1 MKKYQKLDIEGA
13 ILDEDQLEKHLEK
26 IAIQHT
32 LKAKSNPDTYPVP
45 QMLENY
51 ATIKNVYNLLNEHI
65 KLGINIHPAG
75 EWILDNFYIIE
86 EAVRQIEKEMTLKKY
101 TNFVGLQNG
110 KYAGFARIY
119 VLATEIVAYTDNK
132 INGESL
138 EKYLQA
144 YQNKKTLNMEEIWNI
159 GIFLEIAIINN
170 IAEICEK
177 IYSAQ
182 IQKYK
187 VKNII
192 ERLVEKKEKS
202 ELKYNQISATRLRNS
217 EFKDMRY
224 PFIEYMSYSLK
235 KYGKKAYG
243 YLNVLEEEVEKLGIT
258 VTDAIQKE
266 HFATAIRKI
275 SMANCITSI
284 KKIQRINFL
293 DIFEKING
301 VEEILNQDPAGVYAN
316 MEYKTK
322 EYYRNAIKEIAQKNN
337 MSEIYIAKKAIELCK
352 KAEKTE
358 PTPNC
363 HIGYY
368 LIDEGRN
375 ELYEK
380 LGFKEKSLKSE
391 TKAKIY
397 IWSIVLL
404 TIIISLSISK
414 LISKSLMKYIITTI
428 ILLIPVSE
436 FVTQTIQY
444 ILGKL
449 VKPQIIPKMDLM
461 DGIDK
466 ENATF
471 VVIPTIIKT
480 REKVQELFKKM
491 EVFYLANKSE
501 NLYFAVLGDCSESNQ
516 KEEKFD
522 KEVIDEGLKQV
533 EKLNKKYSNGE
544 FPIFHFIYRERKFN
558 KSEDKYLGWERKRG
572 LLTQFNEYILKHE
585 KNKFK
590 INTIDQ
596 EKLPKIKYVIT
607 LDSDTELVLNTAFEL
622 VGAMAHIL
630 NKPEIKNGI
639 VVKGHALMQPRVG
652 VNLDVSHTNVFTKM
666 FAGAGGIDNYTNA
679 ISDVYQDN
687 FGEGIFTGKGI
698 YDVEVFSKVLK
709 NEIPENTVL
718 SHDLLEG
725 SYLRCGLVT
734 DIMLMDGYPTKYA
747 SFMNRLARWTRG
759 DWQIIRWLN
768 SRLNFLSKFKILDN
782 LRRSL
787 LELFIIILIFITV
800 GSGKKQLWTVA
811 FLTIVVIYPF
821 LLEMLNLAF
830 SRKEGEKK
838 QKTFTPH
845 IDGFKGAFYRAILT
859 VGCLPYKAYVE
870 LTSICK
876 TIYRL
881 TISHKHFLE
890 WMTSEEADK
899 QSKTSLSNY
908 YKMMAVNVILGAILI
923 VLSAISMS
931 LNKNDITFSW
941 QIYNW
946 LLTIIGILWIIT
958 PYIMCKISKV
968 PEKSEK
974 KKNLSETEQ
983 KYLREV
989 AEKTWLF
996 FKDYLT
1002 PQNNYLIPDN
1012 YQEGRKE
1019 IVVPR
1024 TSSTNIGL
1032 SMLAVIAS
1040 YDLGFEELPETID
1053 LLGKIIN
1060 TVYELP
1066 KWNGHLYN
1074 WYNIKTKT
1082 PLIPRYVSTV
1092 DSGNLVGYMYT
1103 TRAFLEEIEKTE
1115 PTTNSLKDKL
1125 TQMIEETNFKVLY
1138 SEEQRL
1144 FSIGFNIEE
1153 NKLTDSYYDLLAS
1166 EARQA
1171 SLVAIAKKDVPPK
1184 HWNNLS
1190 RTLTVLKKYKGLISW
1205 SGTAF
1210 EYLMPNINIPRYEG
1224 SLLDESCR
1232 FLIMNQ
1238 IEYSKKIGI
1247 PWGISEAAFN
1257 LKDLHLNYQY
1267 KAFGIPWLGLK
1278 RGLAD
1283 EMVTATYGSVLAI
1296 TDMPKEVVKNLKML
1310 EKEGMYNKY
1319 GFYESIDY
1327 TPERLS
1333 KGKTSEP
1340 VKTYMA
1346 HHQALILL
1354 SINNLFNNQ
1363 IFQKRFMENPEIEAV
1378 SILLQER
1385 MPETFITTKENKE
1398 KPEKIKYQDY
1408 ENYTVREYNKIDER
1422 IMRGNVIGNEKY
1434 VVAINQEGV
1443 GVSKFEE
1450 NYINRFKNTDDYS
1463 QGIFFYI
1470 KDIQTNEVWSG
1481 AGEDNCDQFT
1491 IKFMPDKDKF
1501 EKVKEIGENQE
1512 AKDEI
1517 SEAFHTNKVKTK
1529 LKITVDAN
1537 EPVEIRRLEI
1547 QNDTEEE
1554 RIFEITSY
1562 FEPVLSRKEQDYA
1575 HQAFNNLFLVYGYN
1589 EEQDY
1594 LTVKRKAREDN
1605 QKELYLIAKMQTNC
1619 EKIGETEFEIDK
1631 AKFIGRNNLRIP
1643 KSIKNSTPLSKK
1655 IGLTTEGIVALKNTI
1670 KIKPGE
1676 KAYIDLIISVEY
1688 EKEVAIQN
1696 MEKYKIIENVSRE
1709 FEIVKAKT
1717 EAEARY
1723 LEIKGKDMDIY
1734 QTILSYILFDNPLKN
1749 NSKLAYKTY
1758 EQQDLWKY
1766 GISGDLPIITV
1777 TIKYVNDIYVVKQIL
1792 KAYEFFRTKNIKVEL
1807 VIIDE
1812 ENYSY
1817 ENYIK
1822 DEIEGAI
1829 LNSHQAFLK
1838 NIYGGI
1844 FVLSKSEMDIQ
1855 DVNLIK
1861 FVSSLVIDSHL
1872 GNLENVIKDM
1882 EDEVLDNYRITENM
1896 NEKILEQEDTTKD
1909 VDIIGNLQNPKY
1921 YNEYGAFSEDGR
1933 EYIIQTNKENK
1944 LPTTWSHIIAND
1956 KFGSVVTE
1964 SGGGYTWYKNSR
1976 LNRVTSWHNSA
1987 SVNIPSEII
1996 YLKDEENGRIWTPT
2010 AMPMPDD
2017 KNYNA
2022 IYGFGY
2028 AKFVHASDDLM
2039 QELEVFIPQ
2048 EESVKINILT
2058 LKNNAPKKKK
2068 IKIIYYAKPVIGEDE
2083 IKSDSYIKLQ
2093 YEENSNVLIAKNLY
2107 NVDEFKDTIYISSSE
2122 KIKSFTGNKKTFLG
2136 KGGVTNPSGMHR
2148 MRLDNDIGIGKK
2160 SCMAIEIEVE
2170 IESFSDKKI
2179 SIILGADEN
2188 LMSAKDVAYKY
2199 SKIQNCN
2206 IELGKI
2212 KSKWNELLGKI
2223 QVKTPYE
2230 SLNIMLNGWIMYQ
2243 TITSRLLGKSGFY
2256 QSGGAYG
2263 FRDQLQDA
2271 FGTKFFD
2278 AGILQNQIIR
2288 HSKHQFLEGDVEHW
2302 WHEENGRG
2310 IRTRFSD
2317 DLLWLPYMVIQ
2328 YVYHTGDYSIL
2339 NIKTQYLQ
2347 GPVLKEGEKERYDKF
2362 LSSNVEENIYEH
2374 CKRAI
2379 EKAYLSGFGK
2389 NGLPKIGVGDWND
2402 GFSNIGPEGKGES
2415 VWLGFFLYEILK
2427 EFTELAKYMQDVETI
2442 EKYKK
2447 IANQLKE
2454 NLNTNAWDGRWYKRA
2469 FADNGDVYG
2478 SMENEECKIDS
2489 IAQSWSIISGA
2500 GEEAKQNQAMESL
2513 ENHLVDR
2520 ENGIIKLLDPPFEK
2534 GKLEPGYIKSYL
2546 PGVRENGGQYTH
2558 AAVWAI
2564 IAEAMLGK
2572 GDKAVELYRMITPIE
2587 HARTKESAN
2596 KYKVEPYVIAADVY
2610 GAQNLAGSGGWT
2622 WYTGS
2627 SSWYYLAGIQY
2638 ILGLNVYHNVLSIK
2652 PCIPKDW
2659 KEFEIKY
2666 KFGESIYNIK
2676 VKNPNRKNTGV
2687 TSVYINGAESENK
2700 ISLDGSGKIFN
2711 VEVVM

>member
-1 MKKYQKLDIEGA
+1 MKEYQRLDIEGA
-13 ILDEDQLEKHLEK
+13 ILDEEQLKKHLEK
-26 IAIQHT
+26 MAMQHT
-32 LKAKSNPDTYPVP
+32 LRAKSSKHTYPIP

-51 ATIKNVYNLLNEHI
+51 AIIKNVYNLLNEHI

-75 EWILDNFYIIE
+75 EWVLDNFYIIE
-86 EAVRQIEKEMTLKKY
+86 EAVRQIEKEITIKKY
-101 TNFVGLQNG
+101 TNFVGIHNG

-132 INGESL
+132 INRENL

-144 YQNKKTLNMEEIWNI
+144 YQTKKTLNMEEIWNI
-159 GIFLEIAIINN
+159 GIFLQIAIIQN
-170 IAEICEK
+170 IREICEK
-177 IYSAQ
+177 IYSSQ
-182 IQKYK
+182 VQKYK

-192 ERLVEKKEKS
+192 ERLVEKKEKN
-202 ELKYNQISATRLRNS
+202 ELKYNQMSGNKLRNN
-217 EFKDMRY
+217 EFKSMRY

-243 YLNVLEEEVEKLGIT
+243 YLNILEEEVEKIGTT
-258 VTDAIQKE
+258 VSDAIQKE
-266 HFATAIRKI
+266 HFDTAIRKI

-293 DIFEKING
+293 EIFEKING
-301 VEEILNQDPAGVYAN
+301 VEEILNQDPSGIYEN

-322 EYYRNAIKEIAQKNN
+322 EYYRNTIKEIAKKANI
-337 MSEIYIAKKAIELCK
+337 SEIYIAKKTIELCEAGEYNTK
-352 KAEKTE
+352 QK
-358 PTPNC
+358 

-368 LIDEGRN
+368 LIDEGRK
-375 ELYEK
+375 ELFDK
-380 LGFKEKSLKSE
+380 LQFKDKALKNK
-391 TKAKIY
+391 TKVKIY
-397 IWSIVLL
+397 IATIFIL
-404 TIIISLSISK
+404 TIILSLIIAKSITNN
-414 LISKSLMKYIITTI
+414 LIKHIIATVILI
-428 ILLIPVSE
+428 IPISE
-436 FVTQTIQY
+436 FVIQTIQY
-444 ILGKL
+444 ILGKV
-449 VKPQIIPKMDLM
+449 VKPKLIPKMDLA
-461 DGIDK
+461 DGIDA

-480 REKVQELFKKM
+480 REKVEELFRKL

-501 NLYFAVLGDCSESNQ
+501 NLYFAVLGDCSESDSRQ
-516 KEEKFD
+516 EDFD
-522 KEVIDEGLKQV
+522 KEVEEEGLKQV
-533 EKLNKKYSNGE
+533 EKLNQKYNGKE

-558 KSEDKYLGWERKRG
+558 KSEDKFLGWERKRG

-585 KNKFK
+585 RNKFK
-590 INTIDQ
+590 INTINQ
-596 EKLPKIKYVIT
+596 EQLPKIKYVIT
-607 LDSDTELVLNTAFEL
+607 LDSDTDLVLNTAFEL
-622 VGAMAHIL
+622 IGAMAHIL
-630 NKPEIKNGI
+630 NKPEIDKNV

-652 VNLDVSHTNVFTKM
+652 INLDITHTNLFTKI

-709 NEIPENTVL
+709 HEIPENTVL

-747 SFMNRLARWTRG
+747 SFMNRLSRWTRG
-759 DWQIIRWLN
+759 DWQIIRWLQ
-768 SRLNFLSKFKILDN
+768 SRLNKLSKFKIFDN

-787 LELFIIILIFITV
+787 FEISILVLLLAT
-800 GSGKKQLWTVA
+800 A
-811 FLTIVVIYPF
+811 FMTKNTLLVVLLPIVVVIYPF
-821 LLEMLNLAF
+821 ILEILSLAF

-845 IDGFKGAFYRAILT
+845 IAGFKGAIYRAILT
-859 VGCLPYKAYVE
+859 LGCLPYKAYVE
-870 LTSICK
+870 AVAIVK

-881 TISHKHFLE
+881 TITQKHLLE
-890 WMTSEEADK
+890 WMTSEEAEK
-899 QSKTSLSNY
+899 QSKTTLSNY
-908 YKMMAVNVILGAILI
+908 YKMMSANVIFGI
-923 VLSAISMS
+923 VVIAISFINM
-931 LNKNDITFSW
+931 N
-941 QIYNW
+941 Y
-946 LLTIIGILWIIT
+946 LLTIIGVLWIIT
-958 PYIMCKISKV
+958 PYIMCQISKI
-968 PEKSEK
+968 PERAAVKDKINNE
-974 KKNLSETEQ
+974 EAE
-983 KYLREV
+983 YLKQI
-989 AEKTWLF
+989 AQKTWQF

-1002 PQNNYLIPDN
+1002 PENNYLITDN
-1012 YQEGRKE
+1012 YQEDRKQV
-1019 IVVPR
+1019 VVPR

-1032 SMLAVIAS
+1032 SMLAVISA
-1040 YDLGFEELPETID
+1040 YDMGFED
-1053 LLGKIIN
+1053 LNSSLQLLKQIIN

-1074 WYNIKTKT
+1074 WYNIKTKN
-1082 PLIPRYVSTV
+1082 PLIPRYISTV

-1103 TRAFLEEIEKTE
+1103 TKAFLENLDKTE
-1115 PTTNSLKDKL
+1115 EINKMINKVTD
-1125 TQMIEETNFKVLY
+1125 MIEQTDFTKLY

-1232 FLIMNQ
+1232 FAIMNQ
-1238 IEYSKKIGI
+1238 IEYSKKLGI

-1257 LKDLHLNYQY
+1257 LKDLHSNYQY

-1283 EMVTATYGSVLAI
+1283 EMVTSTYGCVLTV
-1296 TDMPKEVVKNLKML
+1296 TDNPNEVVENLKEL
-1310 EKEGMYNKY
+1310 EKQGMYNKY

-1333 KGKTSEP
+1333 KGKKSEP

-1363 IFQKRFMENPEIEAV
+1363 ILQKRFMRNPEIEAV

-1398 KPEKIKYQDY
+1398 KPEKIKYEDY

-1422 IMRGNVIGNEKY
+1422 IQRGNIIGNEKY
-1434 VVAINQEGV
+1434 IIAVNQNGQ
-1443 GVSKFEE
+1443 GLSKFEE
-1450 NYINRFKNTDDYS
+1450 NYINRFKKTDDYA
-1463 QGIFFYI
+1463 QGIFCYI
-1470 KDIQTNEVWSG
+1470 KDIQTNEIWS
-1481 AGEDNCDQFT
+1481 ATGEDNCDKFT
-1491 IKFMPDKDKF
+1491 IQFMPDKDEF
-1501 EKVKEIGENQE
+1501 EKTRG
-1512 AKDEI
+1512 
-1517 SEAFHTNKVKTK
+1517 KVKTK
-1529 LKITVDAN
+1529 YKVTVDAN

-1547 QNDTEEE
+1547 QNNSQEEK
-1554 RIFEITSY
+1554 IFEVTSF
-1562 FEPVLSRKEQDYA
+1562 FEPVLSKKEQDYA
-1575 HQAFNNLFLVYGYN
+1575 HQAFNNLFLVYKYD
-1589 EEQDY
+1589 EESDSII
-1594 LTVKRKAREDN
+1594 VKRRNRERYG
-1605 QKELYLIAKMQTNC
+1605 QRIYLVAKMQTNC

-1631 AKFIGRNNLRIP
+1631 SRFIGRNNLGIP
-1643 KSIKNSTPLSKK
+1643 NAIENSTPLSRRT
-1655 IGLTTEGIVALKNTI
+1655 GLTTEGVVALKNTI
-1670 KIKPGE
+1670 KVKPSE
-1676 KAYIDLIISVEY
+1676 KVYVDLLLSVEY
-1688 EKEVAIQN
+1688 TKELAIQN
-1696 MEKYKIIENVSRE
+1696 IEKYKVMENVTRE

-1723 LEIKGKDMDIY
+1723 LEIKGKDIDIY
-1734 QTILSYILFDNPLKN
+1734 QTILSYMLFDNPIKN
-1749 NSKLAYKTY
+1749 NSKLAYKIY

-1777 TIKYVNDIYVVKQIL
+1777 TIKYVNDIYVIKQIL

-1807 VIIDE
+1807 VIINE

-1817 ENYIK
+1817 ENYIR

-1829 LNSHQAFLK
+1829 LNSHQAFMK

-1855 DVNLIK
+1855 DVELIK
-1861 FVSSLVIDSHL
+1861 FVSSIVIDSHL

-1882 EDEVLDNYRITENM
+1882 EDEVLDNYRVI
-1896 NEKILEQEDTTKD
+1896 EKAESLMTSSEDDTKEI
-1909 VDIIGNLQNPKY
+1909 DIINNIQNPKY
-1921 YNEYGAFSEDGR
+1921 YNEYGAFSEDGK
-1933 EYIIQTNKENK
+1933 EYIIRVNKENK

-1956 KFGSVVTE
+1956 KFGTVLTE

-1996 YLKDEENGRIWTPT
+1996 YIKDEENGRIWTPT

-2017 KNYNA
+2017 KNYNV

-2028 AKFVHASDDLM
+2028 AKYIHASDDLV
-2039 QELEVFIPQ
+2039 QELEVFVPQ
-2048 EESVKINILT
+2048 EDSVKINILT

-2068 IKIIYYAKPVIGEDE
+2068 IKIVYYMKPVIGEDE
-2083 IKSDSYIKLQ
+2083 IKSDGYIKLQ

-2122 KIKSFTGNKKTFLG
+2122 KIKSFTGNKKNFFG
-2136 KGGVTNPSGMHR
+2136 KGGISNPAGLHH
-2148 MRLDNDIGIGKK
+2148 MRLDNDSGIGKK
-2160 SCMAIEIEVE
+2160 TCIAVELEVE
-2170 IESFSDKKI
+2170 IESFSDKKL

-2188 LMSAKDVAYKY
+2188 MMVAKDTAYKY
-2199 SKIQNCN
+2199 SKVQNCN
-2206 IELGKI
+2206 TELDKT
-2212 KSKWNELLGKI
+2212 KSKWNELLGRV
-2223 QVKTPYE
+2223 QVNTPYE

-2243 TITSRLLGKSGFY
+2243 TITSRLLGRSGFY
-2256 QSGGAYG
+2256 QSGGAFG

-2271 FGTKFFD
+2271 LGTKFLD
-2278 AGILQNQIIR
+2278 SNILRNQIIR

-2302 WHEENGRG
+2302 WHEENDRG
-2310 IRTRFSD
+2310 IRTKFSD

-2328 YVYHTGDYSIL
+2328 YIYHTGDYSIL
-2339 NIKTQYLQ
+2339 NEKTPYLQ
-2347 GPVLKEGEKERYDKF
+2347 GALLQQDEKERYDKY
-2362 LSSNVEENIYEH
+2362 LPGDVVEDIYEH
-2374 CKRAI
+2374 CKKAI
-2379 EKAYLSGFGK
+2379 DKACDFGE
-2389 NGLPKIGVGDWND
+2389 NGLPKIGIGDWND

-2415 VWLGFFLYEILK
+2415 VWLGFFLYQILR
-2427 EFTELAKYMQDVETI
+2427 EFSN
-2442 EKYKK
+2442 
-2447 IANQLKE
+2447 IANYRHQKKVAQNYEKTADYLKE
-2454 NLNTNAWDGRWYKRA
+2454 NLNKNAWDGRWFKRA

-2478 SMENEECKIDS
+2478 SMENDECRIDS
-2489 IAQSWSIISGA
+2489 IAQSWSVISGA
-2500 GEEAKQNQAMESL
+2500 GEDSKQLQAMESL

-2520 ENGIIKLLDPPFEK
+2520 ENGIIKLLDPPFVK

-2558 AAVWAI
+2558 SAIWAI

-2572 GDKAVELYRMITPIE
+2572 GDKAVDLFKMITPIE
-2587 HARTKESAN
+2587 HARTKDAAN

-2638 ILGLNVYHNVLSIK
+2638 ILGLNIKHNVMSFN
-2652 PCIPKDW
+2652 PCIPKNW
-2659 KEFEIKY
+2659 EEFDIRY
-2666 KFGESIYNIK
+2666 KFGESVYNIK
-2676 VKNPNRKNTGV
+2676 VKNLNRKNNGV
-2687 TSVYINGAESENK
+2687 SKVTLDGVEIENK
-2700 ISLDGSGKIFN
+2700 IVLNSSGKIFN
-2711 VEVVM
+2711 VEVEM